1 MTNEDLKS
9 SWVEWRIC
17 SKGPRSPK
25 MWELKPQYSA
35 CKCQYLTRLTRFAPR
50 LYSTQFLYLWK
61 RSYDNNEKSLPSM
74 QNKLNLLK
82 SVQQRCYFHLLLL
95 FTVHVKSISIVRP
108 NSERACFLKC
118 QSVNSAVGIRR
129 RTKGR
134 WGPSGAYSQS
144 GVQGANYHTTINI
157 LMEIGPGQ
165 VLGLG
170 RIWRT
175 RMFSDIWKPMFSNAA
190 RPQPPGRF

>member
-1 MTNEDLKS
+1 
-9 SWVEWRIC
+9 
-17 SKGPRSPK
+17 

-35 CKCQYLTRLTRFAPR
+35 CECQYLTRLTRFTPR
-50 LYSTQFLYLWK
+50 LYSTQFLHLWK
-61 RSYDNNEKSLPSM
+61 RSYDNNPKKVYPQCKINSIYWKVS
-74 QNKLNLLK
+74 NG
-82 SVQQRCYFHLLLL
+82 VCYFHLLLL

-108 NSERACFLKC
+108 NSERACFPKC
-118 QSVNSAVGIRR
+118 LSVNSAVGIWR

-134 WGPSGAYSQS
+134 WCPSGAILSN
-144 GVQGANYHTTINI
+144 GVQGANYHTTNNI

-165 VLGLG
+165 VLGLC

-190 RPQPPGRF
+190 RPRPPDRF

>member
-1 MTNEDLKS
+1 
-9 SWVEWRIC
+9 
-17 SKGPRSPK
+17 

-50 LYSTQFLYLWK
+50 FYSTQFLHLCKRLYNNKPKKVYPQCKINSIYWK
-61 RSYDNNEKSLPSM
+61 VSN
-74 QNKLNLLK
+74 
-82 SVQQRCYFHLLLL
+82 SVCYFHLLLL

-108 NSERACFLKC
+108 NSERACFPKC

-129 RTKGR
+129 RTKGH
-134 WGPSGAYSQS
+134 WGPSGGILSKWS
-144 GVQGANYHTTINI
+144 SRGKLPHHNI
-157 LMEIGPGQ
+157 LMEIFPRQ

-175 RMFSDIWKPMFSNAA
+175 RMFSDIWKPMFSRAS
-190 RPQPPGRF
+190 RPQPPDQF

>member
-1 MTNEDLKS
+1 MNEDLKS
-9 SWVEWRIC
+9 SGVEWRIC

-61 RSYDNNEKSLPSM
+61 RSYDDKPKKVYPQCKINSIYW
-74 QNKLNLLK
+74 KLSNG
-82 SVQQRCYFHLLLL
+82 VCYFHLLLL

-108 NSERACFLKC
+108 NSERACFPKC
-118 QSVNSAVGIRR
+118 QAVNSAVGIRR

-134 WGPSGAYSQS
+134 WG
-144 GVQGANYHTTINI
+144 HT
-157 LMEIGPGQ
+157 LKVEFKGQ
-165 VLGLG
+165 TTTPQLTYWWKLVLG
-170 RIWRT
+170 R
-175 RMFSDIWKPMFSNAA
+175 S
-190 RPQPPGRF
+190 